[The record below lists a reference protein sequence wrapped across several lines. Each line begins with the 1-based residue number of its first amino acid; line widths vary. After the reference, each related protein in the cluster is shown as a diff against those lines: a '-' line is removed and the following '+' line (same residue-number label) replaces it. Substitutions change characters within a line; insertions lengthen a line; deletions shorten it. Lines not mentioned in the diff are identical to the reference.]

1 LGEISWLF
9 LIKLKGGNFMK
20 KLLIQI
26 TPNKK
31 VKLTGNDAP
40 TLLGFLQ
47 LKPSE
52 FKYNFQREVM
62 QKLLKYDI
70 QNTALNQ
77 HTS

>member
-1 LGEISWLF
+1 
-9 LIKLKGGNFMK
+9 
-20 KLLIQI
+20 
-26 TPNKK
+26 
-31 VKLTGNDAP
+31 
-40 TLLGFLQ
+40 LQ

-52 FKYNFQREVM
+52 FKYNFQQEVM